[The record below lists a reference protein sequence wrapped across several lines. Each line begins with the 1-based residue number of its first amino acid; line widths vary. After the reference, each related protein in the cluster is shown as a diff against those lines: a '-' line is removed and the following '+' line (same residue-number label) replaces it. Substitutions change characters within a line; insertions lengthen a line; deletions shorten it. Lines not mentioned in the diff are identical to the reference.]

1 VPGETPDITKR
12 GPLTDLLAKA
22 TAAIAEEL
30 AKIAAGG
37 VSILMPV
44 PDILLHPG
52 RVPGDPN
59 GGSALF

>member
-1 VPGETPDITKR
+1 
-12 GPLTDLLAKA
+12 LTDLLAKA